1 MKYCDFVNTKQGSKS
16 VHRYSNG
23 NTLPLVQLPFGMAAF
38 APQTVENNIR
48 WYYHPD
54 SRSLEGIRLTHQ
66 PSPWIAD
73 YGAMIFMPQNKLMG
87 GADGEDRWSGFRP
100 EDAVLSPYY
109 LKIRLLRSRCDFE
122 LAPTERGAAV
132 KIAFDEDGGNYLSVL
147 PVKGNCSYRYDKK
160 TNTLFA
166 STDMHMSGEAVK
178 FKNYIVVKFPDG
190 SVDADKTLVS
200 SGEKFRNAAKCRGK
214 KAGIHIALKNKLTEI
229 KIATSYISFNQALLN
244 LETELSDKSFEQ
256 VKNDAESLW
265 ESYLSRVEIETKDEK
280 LFKTFYSCMYRAFLY
295 PHKCYEYD
303 KNGNPV
309 HYCPHDGSTRS
320 GVRYTDNGFW
330 DTYRTVYPFFALVA
344 KDELREMLRAFIM
357 EYTESGWLPRWLSIG
372 ECGCMP
378 STLVDAVICDGAV
391 KGFIDNDLLEIALEG
406 MIKHSVTNAP
416 HKRFGRNGAESY
428 CKLGYVPYEEE
439 KETVNLT
446 LDAAYGDWCIAEI
459 AKILGKPEIEA
470 EYRKR
475 ALNYKNLFDP
485 ETGFMRAKDKNGRF
499 RPDFT
504 PIGWGRDYTEG
515 SAWQNSFAVP
525 HDIDGLAELYGGKE
539 KLIEKIDELFAA
551 PPHYEIIGYGCEI
564 HEITEMAAVDFG
576 QCGMNNQP
584 SFHIPYIYSALGNVE
599 KTAYWVK
606 KICDELFSHEDD
618 GFPGDEDNGT
628 TAIWYIFGVLGLYPF
643 CPGRPE
649 YVKGI
654 KQVDKAFIGEKE
666 LDVNK
671 FGGNKIQYKDLI

>member
-1 MKYCDFVNTKQGSKS
+1 MRYLDFVNTKQGSKS

-38 APQTVENNIR
+38 APQNVEGNIR

-73 YGAMIFMPQNKLMG
+73 YGAVIFSLQNKLLG
-87 GADGEDRWSGFRP
+87 GFGGEERWSGYRP
-100 EDAVLSPYY
+100 EDAVLTPYY
-109 LKIRLLRSRCDFE
+109 LKFRLLRSRSDFE
-122 LAPTERGAAV
+122 LAPTERGAV
-132 KIAFDEDGGNYLSVL
+132 IKVTFDEDGDNYFSVT
-147 PVKGNCSYRYDKK
+147 PVKGTCSYRFDTK
-160 TNTLFA
+160 TDTLFVT
-166 STDMHMSGEAVK
+166 TDMHMSGEAVN
-178 FKNYIVVKFPDG
+178 FKNYIVLRFPEG
-190 SVDADKTLVS
+190 AVDAEKTLVS
-200 SGEKFRNAAKCRGK
+200 SDDKFRKGTKCRGK
-214 KAGIHIALKNKLTEI
+214 KAGIHLALKNKTTEI
-229 KIATSYISFNQALLN
+229 QLATSYISFEQSLLN
-244 LETELSDKSFEQ
+244 LNGEVAGKSLEE
-256 VKNDAESLW
+256 VKASAENIW
-265 ESYLSRVEIETKDEK
+265 EEYLSRVKIETKDEK
-280 LFKTFYSCMYRAFLY
+280 LFRTFYSCMYRAFLY
-295 PHKCYEYD
+295 PHKCHEYD
-303 KNGNPV
+303 KNGNAI
-309 HYCPHDGSTRS
+309 HYCPHDGSVKN

-344 KDELREMLRAFIM
+344 KDELREMLVAFIN
-357 EYTESGWLPRWLSIG
+357 EYKESGWLPRWLSIG

-378 STLVDAVICDGAV
+378 STLVDAVIADGAV
-391 KGFIDNDLLEIALEG
+391 KGFIDNDLLELALEG

-459 AKILGKPEIEA
+459 AKILGKKDIEK

-475 ALNYKNLFDP
+475 ALNYKNLFDR
-485 ETGFMRAKDKNGRF
+485 ETGFMRAKNKKGEF

-525 HDIDGLAELYGGKE
+525 HDMEGLAKLYGGKD
-539 KLIEKIDELFAA
+539 KLIAKIDELFAT
-551 PPHYEIIGYGCEI
+551 PPHYEIIGYDCEI

-584 SFHIPYIYSALGNVE
+584 SFHIPYIYSELGEVE
-599 KTAYWVK
+599 KSAYWVK
-606 KICDELFSHEDD
+606 KICDELFSYEDD

-643 CPGRPE
+643 CPGKPE

-654 KQVDKAFIGEKE
+654 KQVDKAFIGDKE

-671 FGGNKIQYKDLI
+671 FEGNKIQYKDLV